1 MAGAVVFLSEDL
13 QDGIVLD
20 GRRAINLFALS
31 DRELAKLL
39 GT

>member
-1 MAGAVVFLSEDL
+1 MAGAAVFLSEDL

-20 GRRAINLFALS
+20 DMRAINSFALS